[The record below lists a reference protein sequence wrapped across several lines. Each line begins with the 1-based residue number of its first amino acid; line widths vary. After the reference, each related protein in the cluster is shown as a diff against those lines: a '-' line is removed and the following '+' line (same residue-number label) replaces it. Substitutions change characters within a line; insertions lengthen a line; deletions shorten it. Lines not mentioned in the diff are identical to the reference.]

1 MKIKFQCSKC
11 FLENI
16 NTYDFVQVRDE
27 DLYEYKCSRGHVNL
41 YFVKNEKFELL
52 MESALYAIQDGYY
65 REAISSLTSSLERL
79 QEFLIK
85 VLFRKYNTS
94 ERVFDTAWKKVSQQS
109 ERQLGA
115 FIFLYVKEYREL
127 PDNLT
132 DNERKFRNSVIHKGR
147 FPTYEETLKYGQRIL
162 DITYSNLKKIRE
174 SLEHI
179 IREMSEEK
187 QQSILNKFNE
197 LDASPF
203 SHLSKT
209 SINIYHD
216 VSSFKKTNLV
226 EYLDLIKKLK

>member
-1 MKIKFQCSKC
+1 MKIKFQCNKC

-27 DLYEYKCSRGHVNL
+27 DLYQYKCSRGHVNL
-41 YFVKNEKFELL
+41 YFLKNEKFELL
-52 MESALYAIQDGYY
+52 MESALYAIHDGYY
-65 REAISSLTSSLERL
+65 REAVSSLTSSLERL

-94 ERVFDTAWKKVSQQS
+94 EKVFETAWKKVSQQS

-132 DNERKFRNSVIHKGR
+132 DSERKFRNSVIHKGK

-162 DITYSNLKKIRE
+162 DITYSNLNKIRE

-187 QQSILNKFNE
+187 QQLMLNKFEE
-197 LDASPF
+197 LGVSPF
-203 SHLSKT
+203 THLSKT
-209 SINIYHD
+209 SINIHHH

-226 EYLDLIKKLK
+226 EYLDLIKKMK

>member
-11 FLENI
+11 FRENI

-27 DLYEYKCSRGHVNL
+27 DLYEYKCSIGHVNL

-94 ERVFDTAWKKVSQQS
+94 EKIFETAWKKVSQQS

-115 FIFLYVKEYREL
+115 FTFLYVKEYGEL

-132 DNERKFRNSVIHKGR
+132 DSERKFRNSVIHKGK

-162 DITYSNLKKIRE
+162 DITYSNLNKIRE

-187 QQSILNKFNE
+187 QQLMMNKLDE
-197 LDASPF
+197 LDVSPF
-203 SHLSKT
+203 THLSKT
-209 SINIYHD
+209 SINIHHH
-216 VSSFKKTNLV
+216 VSSFKKTNLI
-226 EYLDLIKKLK
+226 EYLDLIKK